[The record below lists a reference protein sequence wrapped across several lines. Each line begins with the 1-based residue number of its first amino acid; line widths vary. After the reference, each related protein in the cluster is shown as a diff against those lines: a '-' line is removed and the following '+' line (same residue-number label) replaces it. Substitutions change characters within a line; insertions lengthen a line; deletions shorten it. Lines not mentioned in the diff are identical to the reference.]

1 MPDACDEWR
10 PIPGGP
16 VSVVI
21 PPPLLPPRRGAALA
35 CPAPRPPAP
44 SPPSRPGRHPP
55 LPLEVRLDA
64 LGAVVL
70 DGLSYRR
77 AARMV
82 GICKTEVGDSLDL
95 LLGELAALG
104 LCQPDGTFVAT
115 LQNLRERLAEM
126 TEVGE
131 AVCVDGLAARVQ
143 RPAGGPTR
151 RSWMTPSGAPKPPR
165 AWRCRPSTAICCGC
179 DDGWPG
185 SCHEH
190 ELLEVSGV
198 RAVLDATGVTA
209 LVDRGFR
216 GMAKAGARGR
226 HRLGHGRGHERVA
239 RQQQGPEQDRQHG
252 ATGSGLAGRTRM
264 RYVR

>member
-131 AVCVDGLAARVQ
+131 AVCVDGLATRVQ
-143 RPAGGPTR
+143 RP
-151 RSWMTPSGAPKPPR
+151 
-165 AWRCRPSTAICCGC
+165 TAICCGVTVAGPGAAMSTSC
-179 DDGWPG
+179 WRSRACVRPWTPPASPPWSTGDSEDGQGP
-185 SCHEH
+185 HA
-190 ELLEVSGV
+190 LA
-198 RAVLDATGVTA
+198 RA
-209 LVDRGFR
+209 DRGPTHQR
-216 GMAKAGARGR
+216 P
-226 HRLGHGRGHERVA
+226 GH
-239 RQQQGPEQDRQHG
+239 
-252 ATGSGLAGRTRM
+252 AGRTRPQPPPAGL
-264 RYVR
+264 RALVKQAIGHLANALVDNTVSRSVPRRR